1 MKSIT
6 KHTEEINKIKLTS
19 NDDKRTQSIDAVE
32 MYAYGMRNN
41 LVCKKEKIK
50 RINLI
55 KQYKLYELKGHNL
68 K

>member
-1 MKSIT
+1 
-6 KHTEEINKIKLTS
+6 
-19 NDDKRTQSIDAVE
+19 

-41 LVCKKEKIK
+41 LVCKKEKIN